1 MVRNFVIVDTA
12 AQPAGWNYYTQQGV
26 IIEPL
31 GNGQSLHLTASDARA
46 VSGLTLMNI
55 VRGVFEEMVG
65 TGEQCNVLVVCHANT
80 EDLLIPVSPDS
91 SVQLTPETMQML
103 TFWGE
108 QLQNNRLRAEALGI
122 TVEEMQ
128 VLLDMCAI
136 IREDKL
142 IQHLAIRA
150 CRLGQNFQC
159 ILQFIEILGCQSVSV
174 PLVKDAYSAF
184 TFNSP
189 VTSEEMDKAISL
201 VENTLGPGAAHV
213 YSDRHRLRKERLMW
227 YLQLLEG
234 SRFKTVTIA
243 ESQRVFED
251 FLQEKVSMPGRLVSV
266 APQKPVWFHALSDGR
281 RNLVFQPDPQFA
293 ASIKYYNPAAPAG
306 PAIAPETK
314 KTMRE
319 RIRERLKN
327 RKKVFAR

>member
-12 AQPAGWNYYTQQGV
+12 AQPAGWNYYTQQGS

-55 VRGVFEEMVG
+55 VRGVFEELVG
-65 TGEQCNVLVVCHANT
+65 TGEQCNLVVVCHANT
-80 EDLLIPVSPDS
+80 EDLLIPVSPGS

-108 QLQNNRLRAEALGI
+108 QLHNDRLRAEALGI
-122 TVEEMQ
+122 SEVELRE
-128 VLLDMCAI
+128 LLDMCAI

-159 ILQFIEILGCQSVSV
+159 ILQFIEILGCQSISV

-184 TFNSP
+184 TFNAP
-189 VTSEEMDKAISL
+189 VTSEEMDKAIKL
-201 VENTLGPGAAHV
+201 VDSTLSPGAAHV

-227 YLQLLEG
+227 YLQLGSG
-234 SRFKTVTIA
+234 SRFTTVTIA

-251 FLQEKVSMPGRLVSV
+251 FLQEKVLMPGRSVSV
-266 APQKPVWFHALSDGR
+266 VPQKPVWFHALSDGR
-281 RNLVFQPDPQFA
+281 RSLVFQPDPRFS
-293 ASIKYYNPAAPAG
+293 ASIKYYNPSVPAG
-306 PAIAPETK
+306 PAIAPEK
-314 KTMRE
+314 KKNMRE

-327 RKKVFAR
+327 RQRVFAR